1 MLSSGDEELVDECKC
16 CDNGT
21 FDLDLVQ
28 VAFGHRFCKHCGHH
42 QYLHGR

>member
-1 MLSSGDEELVDECKC
+1 MLSDDEELVDLCRC

-21 FDLDLVQ
+21 FELDWTQ
-28 VAFGHRFCKHCGHH
+28 VILGHRFCRNCGHL